1 MPFPL
6 YLLGLAVFAQ
16 STSEF
21 MLAGLAPDIARDLG
35 VSVPTAGTLT
45 SAFAVGMIVGA
56 PLTALLGRRRPGR
69 QSLLVF
75 LGVFLAVHVVGALT
89 GDFSVL
95 LATRVL
101 AALANAGFL
110 AVGLTAATAMVAPDA
125 KGRATAVL
133 LGGTTL
139 ACVVGV
145 PAGAALGQLLGWR
158 SAFWAVALVSAPALL
173 AVARSVPR
181 GPADTAGPGPDAAG
195 PGPDARAEL
204 RALRRPRLRSVLCL
218 AALVNGATFCTFTF
232 LAPLVTEVCG
242 LEARWVPA
250 VLALFGAGAFAGVT
264 AAGRL
269 ADRGARAVLPAA
281 GAALLAGWAALAVA
295 AGQPAAAVAL
305 VPVLGLLAFGVGS
318 TLVTRVLYEAVDAPS
333 LGGAFATSALNV
345 GAALGPALGG
355 AALDGGLGHRSPV
368 WVSALLTAV
377 AGLVVRGSARR
388 RERTA

>member
-1 MPFPL
+1 MPFAL

-16 STSEF
+16 GTSEF
-21 MLAGLAPDIARDLG
+21 MLAGLVPDIARDLG

-45 SAFAVGMIVGA
+45 SAFAVGMVVGA
-56 PLTALLGRRRPGR
+56 PAAALLGRRRPSR

-75 LGVFLAVHVVGALT
+75 LAVFLTAHVVGALT
-89 GDFSVL
+89 SDFSVL
-95 LATRVL
+95 LATRVV

-110 AVGLTAATAMVAPDA
+110 AVGLTAATGMVAPDA

-139 ACVVGV
+139 ACVAGV
-145 PAGAALGQLLGWR
+145 PAGAVLGQLLGWR
-158 SAFWAVALVSAPALL
+158 SAFWAVALVSAPALV
-173 AVARSVPR
+173 AIARSVPR
-181 GPADTAGPGPDAAG
+181 GPAAGGPVPGAG
-195 PGPDARAEL
+195 TEL
-204 RALRRPRLRSVLCL
+204 RALRRPGLLSVLAL
-218 AALVNGATFCTFTF
+218 AALVNGATFCTFTY

-242 LEARWVPA
+242 LGAGWVPG

-269 ADRGARAVLPAA
+269 ADRGAGPVLPLA
-281 GAALLAGWAALAVA
+281 GAALLAGWTALALA
-295 AGQPAAAVAL
+295 AGRPGAAVAL

-318 TLVTRVLYEAVDAPS
+318 TLVTRVLYEAATDAPS

-345 GAALGPALGG
+345 GAALGPVLGG

-368 WVSALLTAV
+368 WVSALLVAG
-377 AGLVVRGSARR
+377 AGLVARCRPR
-388 RERTA
+388 RPEQPV

>member
-158 SAFWAVALVSAPALL
+158 SAFWAVALMSAPALL

-181 GPADTAGPGPDAAG
+181 GPADTAG

-218 AALVNGATFCTFTF
+218 AALVNGATFCTFTY

-368 WVSALLTAV
+368 WVSALLMAV
-377 AGLVVRGSARR
+377 AGLVARGSARR

>member
-1 MPFPL
+1 MPFAL

-16 STSEF
+16 GTSEF
-21 MLAGLAPDIARDLG
+21 MLAGLVPDIARDLG

-45 SAFAVGMIVGA
+45 SAFAVGMVVGA
-56 PLTALLGRRRPGR
+56 PTAALLGRRRPSR

-75 LGVFLAVHVVGALT
+75 LGVFLAAHVVGALT
-89 GDFSVL
+89 SDFSVL
-95 LATRVL
+95 LATRVV

-110 AVGLTAATAMVAPDA
+110 AVGLTAATGMVAPGA

-139 ACVVGV
+139 ACAAGV

-158 SAFWAVALVSAPALL
+158 SAFWAVALVSAPAL
-173 AVARSVPR
+173 AAIARSVPR
-181 GPADTAGPGPDAAG
+181 GPAAEGPLPGAGK
-195 PGPDARAEL
+195 EL
-204 RALRRPRLRSVLCL
+204 RALRRPRLLWVLCL
-218 AALVNGATFCTFTF
+218 AALVNGATFCTFTY
-232 LAPLVTEVCG
+232 LASLVTEVGG
-242 LEARWVPA
+242 LGAGWVPG

-269 ADRGARAVLPAA
+269 ADRDVRPVLPLA
-281 GAALLAGWAALAVA
+281 GAALLAGWTALALA
-295 AGQPAAAVAL
+295 AGRPGAAVAL

-318 TLVTRVLYEAVDAPS
+318 TLVTRVLYEAADAPT

-345 GAALGPALGG
+345 GAALGPVLGG

-368 WVSALLTAV
+368 WISALLVAV
-377 AGLVVRGSARR
+377 AGLVARCRTR
-388 RERTA
+388 RPEQPA

>member
-1 MPFPL
+1 
-6 YLLGLAVFAQ
+6 
-16 STSEF
+16 
-21 MLAGLAPDIARDLG
+21 
-35 VSVPTAGTLT
+35 
-45 SAFAVGMIVGA
+45 MIVGA

-181 GPADTAGPGPDAAG
+181 GPAGHRG

-218 AALVNGATFCTFTF
+218 AALVNGATFCTFTY

-377 AGLVVRGSARR
+377 AGLVARGSARR

>member
-158 SAFWAVALVSAPALL
+158 SAFWAVALMSAPALL

-181 GPADTAGPGPDAAG
+181 GPADTAG

-218 AALVNGATFCTFTF
+218 AALVNGATFCTFTY

-377 AGLVVRGSARR
+377 AGLVARGSARR
-388 RERTA
+388 RERSA